1 MKGHRSLEGFR
12 LHYLPTGRSDHVTK
26 MTGKMHLLRID
37 GVSHEDYASIMTESE
52 VRTLDDA
59 ATAHEASIAAL
70 VAERIGSMR
79 RAKKLSFDGLS
90 QLSGVSKGTLVQIEQ
105 QRANPSISTLCRL
118 AAALEVSVADLVAPP
133 GVGAQAVTLVSRT
146 QARQLWTGPEGGAAV
161 LLAGTTGPDMLEI
174 WDWVLMPGER
184 FEAAVH
190 GRGTRELLHVTE
202 GSLVLEVDGATHLI
216 AAGMSAIALTDRPH
230 AYANPANVP
239 VRFSMTV
246 HEPPKE

>member
-1 MKGHRSLEGFR
+1 MTEKIDNTCIDRSR
-12 LHYLPTGRSDHVTK
+12 TD
-26 MTGKMHLLRID
+26 
-37 GVSHEDYASIMTESE
+37 DYAIIMTKS
-52 VRTLDDA
+52 TTTALNDI
-59 ATAHEASIAAL
+59 ATAQEAAIAAL
-70 VAERIGSMR
+70 VAERIGSLR
-79 RAKKLSFDGLS
+79 REKKLSFDALS
-90 QLSGVSKGTLVQIEQ
+90 QLAGVSKGTLVQIEQ

-133 GVGAQAVTLVSRT
+133 GVGAQAVTLVSGA

-174 WDWVLMPGER
+174 WDWILMPNER

-202 GSLVLEVDGATHLI
+202 GSLVLEVDGTTHLI

-230 AYANPANVP
+230 TYANPANEP

>member
-1 MKGHRSLEGFR
+1 M
-12 LHYLPTGRSDHVTK
+12 YVNK
-26 MTGKMHLLRID
+26 MTDQADMPCID
-37 GVSHEDYASIMTESE
+37 RGIPEYYAIIMTESTTSP
-52 VRTLDDA
+52 RNDT
-59 ATAHEASIAAL
+59 ATAQEAAIAAL
-70 VAERIGSMR
+70 VAERIGSLR
-79 RAKKLSFDGLS
+79 REKKLSFDALS
-90 QLSGVSKGTLVQIEQ
+90 QLAGVSKGTLVQIEQ

-133 GVGAQAVTLVSRT
+133 GVGAQAVTLVSGA
-146 QARQLWTGPEGGAAV
+146 QARRLWTGPEGGAAV

-174 WDWVLMPGER
+174 WDWILMPNER

-202 GSLVLEVDGATHLI
+202 GSLVLEVDGTTHLI

-230 AYANPANVP
+230 AYANPANEP

>member
-1 MKGHRSLEGFR
+1 
-12 LHYLPTGRSDHVTK
+12 
-26 MTGKMHLLRID
+26 
-37 GVSHEDYASIMTESE
+37 MTE
-52 VRTLDDA
+52 
-59 ATAHEASIAAL
+59 ATATPLNDTANAQEAAIAAL
-70 VAERIGSMR
+70 VAERIGSLR
-79 RAKKLSFDGLS
+79 REKKLSFDALS
-90 QLSGVSKGTLVQIEQ
+90 QLAGVSKGTLVQIEQ

-133 GVGAQAVTLVSRT
+133 GIGAQAVTLVNGA
-146 QARQLWTGPEGGAAV
+146 QARRLWTGSEGGAAV

-174 WDWVLMPGER
+174 WDWVLMPDER

-202 GSLVLEVDGATHLI
+202 GNLVLEVDGATHLI

-230 AYANPANVP
+230 AYANLTNEP

-246 HEPPKE
+246 HEPPRE